1 MAHLVLAI
9 KEVRTI
15 AEELGEKYPDKK
27 ETFTKNADAYIK
39 KLEAL
44 DQKYSDELKD
54 ATNRTFVTQ
63 HAAFAYLANQ
73 YDLKQ
78 VAISA
83 FHQIRN
89 PHQVA

>member
-1 MAHLVLAI
+1 MARSGI
-9 KEVRTI
+9 SYKEVRTI